1 MTDYEHARIFWSMIT
16 VVVATGAAII
26 ALLQAAFA
34 IYVFRSS
41 TVRRKREATIH
52 YVNDIRKE
60 YRPINNEVK
69 KALNSESI
77 TTQSAQEIYEDV
89 ELRDKVAAFL
99 GLLEHLAAGANM
111 DVFDTELIHRT
122 AGTYLINV
130 FNRWWPYMEWRRQV
144 TKNPELYSEYPELI
158 KRLKRI
164 REKADKK
171 GQRGSA
177 PHKL

>member
-16 VVVATGAAII
+16 VFVATGAAVI

-60 YRPINNEVK
+60 YRPIDNEVK

-89 ELRDKVAAFL
+89 GLRDKVAYFL

-122 AGTYLINV
+122 AGFYLVNV
-130 FNRWWPYMEWRRQV
+130 FDRWLPYMEWRRQA
-144 TKNPELYSEYPELI
+144 TNNPGLYSEYKELVRCLNLLRA
-158 KRLKRI
+158 K
-164 REKADKK
+164 EDKK
-171 GQRGSA
+171 RQSGSA